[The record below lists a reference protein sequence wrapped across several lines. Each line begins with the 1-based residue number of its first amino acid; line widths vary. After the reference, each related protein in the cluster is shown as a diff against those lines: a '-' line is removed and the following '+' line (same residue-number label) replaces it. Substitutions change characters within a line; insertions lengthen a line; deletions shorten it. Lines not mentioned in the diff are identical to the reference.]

1 MYFEDESDVDR
12 QDSFSADESEL
23 EVRNTKIES
32 IAEEKDYKLE
42 AVCHPLV
49 EMLSVPEKAKK
60 SLTPKRKAQNT
71 ADGSRRKRSIK
82 IGATG
87 SREFQ

>member
-12 QDSFSADESEL
+12 QDSFSADEFEL

-32 IAEEKDYKLE
+32 IAEEKEHNVE
-42 AVCHPLV
+42 AVVHPVV
-49 EMLSVPEKAKK
+49 EMLSVPDEATK
-60 SLTPKRKAQNT
+60 SRMPKRKAQNT
-71 ADGSRRKRSIK
+71 PDESRRKRSIK